1 MKNFALAIIGFFK
14 KDNFK
19 LGLLLGL
26 FAPVLGF
33 LSFKWYKFGIFSMK
47 EFLQFLYVEPGFKTL
62 SAALSISLLAN
73 AFVFTFY
80 INAIKDKT
88 AKGIF
93 VTTAVYGL
101 VILLI
106 KTFA

>member
-1 MKNFALAIIGFFK
+1 MKNILLAIIGFFK

-19 LGLLLGL
+19 LGLVLGL

-33 LSFKWYKFGIFSMK
+33 MSFKWYKFGIFSMK
-47 EFLQFLYVEPGFKTL
+47 EFLQFLFVEPSFKTL

-73 AFVFTFY
+73 AVVFTFY
-80 INAIKDKT
+80 INSLKDKT

-93 VTTAVYGL
+93 VTTAVYGF

>member
-1 MKNFALAIIGFFK
+1 MKNIFLTFIGFFK

-19 LGLLLGL
+19 LGLILGL

-47 EFLQFLYVEPGFKTL
+47 EFLQFIYLEPGFKTL

-73 AFVFTFY
+73 AVVFTL
-80 INAIKDKT
+80 KDKT

-93 VTTAVYGL
+93 VTTAVYGF

>member
-1 MKNFALAIIGFFK
+1 MKNIVLAIIGFFK

-19 LGLLLGL
+19 LGLILGL

-47 EFLQFLYVEPGFKTL
+47 EFLQFIYLEPGFKTL
-62 SAALSISLLAN
+62 SAAMSISLLAN
-73 AFVFTFY
+73 AMVFTFY
-80 INAIKDKT
+80 INTLKDKT

-93 VTTAVYGL
+93 VTTAIYGF

>member
-1 MKNFALAIIGFFK
+1 MKNILLAIIGFFK

-19 LGLLLGL
+19 LGLVLGL

-33 LSFKWYKFGIFSMK
+33 MSFKWYKFGIFSMK
-47 EFLQFLYVEPGFKTL
+47 EFLQFLYVEPSFKTL

-73 AFVFTFY
+73 AVVFTFY
-80 INAIKDKT
+80 INSLKDKT

-93 VTTAVYGL
+93 VTTAVYGF

>member
-1 MKNFALAIIGFFK
+1 MKNIVLAIIGFFR

-19 LGLLLGL
+19 LGLILGL
-26 FAPVLGF
+26 LAPVLGF

-47 EFLQFLYVEPGFKTL
+47 EFLQFLCVEPSFKTL
-62 SAALSISLLAN
+62 SAAMSISLLAN
-73 AFVFTFY
+73 AVVFTFY
-80 INAIKDKT
+80 INTLKDKT

-93 VTTAVYGL
+93 VTTAVYGV

>member
-1 MKNFALAIIGFFK
+1 MKNILLAIIGFFK

-19 LGLLLGL
+19 LGLILGL

-33 LSFKWYKFGIFSMK
+33 MSFKWYKFGIFSMK
-47 EFLQFLYVEPGFKTL
+47 EFLQFLYVEPSFKTL

-73 AFVFTFY
+73 AVVFTFY
-80 INAIKDKT
+80 INSLKDKT

-93 VTTAVYGL
+93 VTTAVYGF